1 MVEVQ
6 FYTNKPYS
14 SLSSTTTDCV
24 LESGLIGNDPLNP
37 ITCYLDRANNRILFR
52 NVFWFTSTQLKFYY
66 YATTNSDSTNF
77 QTRVWVWANEH
88 AYSDRSWRMYLSYTS
103 NSWTYQSMTY
113 ATNTGYNSLHG
124 SERPFGNNVMDISGY
139 GSTRILNGHNV
150 RTEGYSQITYV
161 SSSQIKVKLYA
172 SVSKSFYKVF
182 RMGFRFY
189 TPRLKTTTCS
199 SVSVWTS
206 RWGWNNFNGNAYSPG
221 SFGVYCG
228 NAGSN
233 SRRFYAIFD
242 MYYTTS
248 SSRYPYQW
256 PNYSNGDTY
265 EFTFNFNTVSGHHNN
280 YPGYLWVSASMQW

>member
-1 MVEVQ
+1 
-6 FYTNKPYS
+6 
-14 SLSSTTTDCV
+14 
-24 LESGLIGNDPLNP
+24 
-37 ITCYLDRANNRILFR
+37 
-52 NVFWFTSTQLKFYY
+52 
-66 YATTNSDSTNF
+66 
-77 QTRVWVWANEH
+77 
-88 AYSDRSWRMYLSYTS
+88 
-103 NSWTYQSMTY
+103 
-113 ATNTGYNSLHG
+113 
-124 SERPFGNNVMDISGY
+124 MDISGY
-139 GSTRILNGHNV
+139 GSTRILNGHNI

-242 MYYTTS
+242 MYFTTS
-248 SSRYPYQW
+248 HSRYPYQW

-265 EFTFNFNTVSGHHNN
+265 EFTFNFNSVSGHHNN
-280 YPGYLWVSASMQW
+280 YPGYLWVSASMLWEETYWYYRSSTCGCCSYYCCNYCCCNSYDNSYCCSNCCSYYCNCRRILGYSYYTFTGTQSKGYYQSPGAFADSAGINLSSRNYG